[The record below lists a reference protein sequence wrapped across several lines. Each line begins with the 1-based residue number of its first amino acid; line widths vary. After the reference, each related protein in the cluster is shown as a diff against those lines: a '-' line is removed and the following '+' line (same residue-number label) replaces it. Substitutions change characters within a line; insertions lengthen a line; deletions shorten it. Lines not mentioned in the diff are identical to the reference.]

1 MLRPVRYGAIAI
13 SMVCATL
20 VTTSCDTMG
29 PHEQQMTAL
38 GCATGAIGGGLLG
51 LVAGHGSG
59 TGAAVGVGAGLLA
72 GCAAGNIIGRQLD
85 ERDRQAAE
93 AATLAALDAP
103 PARRPVAHRWYS
115 NHGTGNHGSVVVQ
128 STTRTASGSEC
139 KQVNEVAYI
148 QGQEVNQPMKYC
160 RSGPDA
166 EWTQASA

>member
-1 MLRPVRYGAIAI
+1 MFRPVHHVIVVM
-13 SMVCATL
+13 SMVCTTL
-20 VTTSCDTMG
+20 ITTSCDTMG
-29 PHEQQMTAL
+29 PHEQEMTAL

-93 AATLAALDAP
+93 AATLAALNAP
-103 PARRPVAHRWYS
+103 PTRRPVAHTWHS
-115 NHGTGNHGSVVVQ
+115 DHGTGNRGSVVVQ
-128 STTRTASGSEC
+128 STTRPAGGGEC

-160 RSGPDA
+160 RSGPDG
-166 EWTQASA
+166 EWAQAQA